1 MVISY
6 KDMCGKSYGVKVMSL
21 GVKLTKGRVVMV
33 KIDVSLDRIKN
44 HHRNKPLGMDAR
56 SL

>member
-6 KDMCGKSYGVKVMSL
+6 KDMCVKSYDVKVMSL

-33 KIDVSLDRIKN
+33 KIDVSLDRI
-44 HHRNKPLGMDAR
+44 
-56 SL
+56 